1 MGLTCGGSCMK
12 VLLIIFNVIF
22 FLGGAAILGIG
33 IWLTVDPAIKN
44 YINEVTP
51 DGTDPFWKGATILL
65 MTVGAATFVIGFF
78 GCCGACKESPCMLT
92 TFGALLI
99 IIVIA
104 EIVGIVLI
112 AVFRNKLGDLLED
125 DMKEQV
131 LRVTPTNP
139 GTELSPIS
147 DIWHAMQ
154 RDLKCCGAT
163 NYLDYRNS
171 VYFGTLINSDPVPKT
186 CCRLSNDDYKNPLPD
201 NQAQCFREAREGVD
215 TNKDEIRDDG
225 CYDALNNWLRDKSA
239 ILIGVGAA
247 IAAIQLIGIIFAFCL
262 RKEISEGEKY
272 A

>member
-1 MGLTCGGSCMK
+1 MGLSCGGSCMK
-12 VLLIIFNVIF
+12 VLLIIFNVLF

-44 YINEVTP
+44 YISEVTP
-51 DGTDPFWKGATILL
+51 DGTDPYWKGATILL

-125 DMKEQV
+125 DMKDQV
-131 LRVTPTNP
+131 KLVTRTNP
-139 GTELSPIS
+139 GTDLSPLS
-147 DIWHAMQ
+147 DIWHSMQ
-154 RDLKCCGAT
+154 TDLKCCGAT
-163 NYLDYRNS
+163 NYLDYESNS
-171 VYFGTLINSDPVPKT
+171 NFNRLSYPVPLT
-186 CCRLSNDDYKNPLPD
+186 CCRLSNDDHKNPIPD
-201 NQAQCFREAREGVD
+201 NRNECFIEAREGVN
-215 TNKDEIRDDG
+215 TNKDELRDEG
-225 CYDALNNWLRDKSA
+225 CYDALNDWLRSKAA

-262 RKEISEGEKY
+262 RKEINEGEKY